1 MPTTGTTTGT
11 TTAGP
16 ATPVVSTVPAA
27 QAVQA
32 VQAVRGV
39 RVSLAQLARRT
50 GLADSAATMAVVCE
64 RSEVAVTAVGDRS
77 YAAASAF
84 AGGECPVELGD
95 VVVLDTGRL
104 A

>member
-27 QAVQA
+27 QAVQG
-32 VQAVRGV
+32 VRGV
-39 RVSLAQLARRT
+39 LVGLAQLARRT